1 MEIDPKQIAK
11 MITEDPNEVN
21 PLDDIRD
28 EYEEEYAFCSN
39 CDVDLYGLPQYMCE
53 NCESAWCERC
63 LPGGSIWENS
73 DKEEKLRFQI
83 DPPIDVNSITSDGF
97 WDVYEMLL
105 KCPHCFGDE
114 PEGNS

>member
-1 MEIDPKQIAK
+1 MKIDPNKIAK
-11 MITEDPNEVN
+11 MITEDPDEVN
-21 PLDDIRD
+21 PLDNIED
-28 EYEEEYAFCSN
+28 EFEEEYAFCSN
-39 CDVDLYGLPQYMCE
+39 CDVEYIAATAPLELCE
-53 NCESAWCERC
+53 NCGSAWCERC

-105 KCPHCFGDE
+105 KCPHC
-114 PEGNS
+114 PKS